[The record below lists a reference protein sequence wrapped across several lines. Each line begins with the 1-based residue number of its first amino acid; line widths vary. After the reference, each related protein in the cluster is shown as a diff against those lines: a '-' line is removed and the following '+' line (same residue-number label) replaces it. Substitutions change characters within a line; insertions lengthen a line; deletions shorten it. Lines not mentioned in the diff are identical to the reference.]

1 MNAKILTSIAAA
13 LVISSLAHPAV
24 AEPLGEH
31 PAVLVARAWSSRGID
46 PNTFIVAHPAGPR
59 WVSESPT
66 TKDKAALDPAPRPVK
81 TASAS
86 SK

>member
-1 MNAKILTSIAAA
+1 MNAKILSSLAAA
-13 LVISSLAHPAV
+13 FVVTSLAHPV
-24 AEPLGEH
+24 IAEPLGEH
-31 PAVLVARAWSSRGID
+31 PAVLVARTWSSRGID

-66 TKDKAALDPAPRPVK
+66 TKDKATRDPALRTVV

>member
-1 MNAKILTSIAAA
+1 MNTKILSSLAAA
-13 LVISSLAHPAV
+13 FVVSSLAHPAI

-31 PAVLVARAWSSRGID
+31 PAVLVARTWNSRGID
-46 PNTFIVAHPAGPR
+46 PNTFIVGHPADPR

-66 TKDKAALDPAPRPVK
+66 AKDKVARDPAPRTVK

>member
-1 MNAKILTSIAAA
+1 MNAKILSSLAAA
-13 LVISSLAHPAV
+13 LVVGSLAHPAI

-31 PAVLVARAWSSRGID
+31 PAVLVARTWSNHGID
-46 PNTFIVAHPAGPR
+46 PNTFIVAHPAGGR
-59 WVSESPT
+59 WLSESPT
-66 TKDKAALDPAPRPVK
+66 TNDKATRDPAPRAVK

>member
-1 MNAKILTSIAAA
+1 MNAKILSSLAAS
-13 LVISSLAHPAV
+13 LVVASLAHPAI

-31 PAVLVARAWSSRGID
+31 PAVLVARTWNTHGID

-66 TKDKAALDPAPRPVK
+66 TKDKAAHEPARGNIK
-81 TASAS
+81 TASVSA
-86 SK
+86 K